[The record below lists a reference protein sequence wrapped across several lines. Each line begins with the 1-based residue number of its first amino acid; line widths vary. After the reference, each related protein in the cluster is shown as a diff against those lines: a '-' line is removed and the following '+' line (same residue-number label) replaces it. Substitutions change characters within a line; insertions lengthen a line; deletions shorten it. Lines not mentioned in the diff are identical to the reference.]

1 MSLTD
6 VLAEVADHN
15 RNLLKLYA
23 AGQIKRR
30 TLLAS
35 LKFLKDT
42 QKPGDWRV
50 IQLREEGAKEAAKRD
65 PLLYCLPVELAI
77 QRMLDQLPS
86 VHFPYKEA

>member
-1 MSLTD
+1 MSLKHILD
-6 VLAEVADHN
+6 EVADHN
-15 RNLLKLYA
+15 GNLLKLYR

-35 LKFLKDT
+35 MKFIKDA

-65 PLLYCLPVELAI
+65 PLLYCLPVELAL
-77 QRMLDQLPS
+77 RRVLDQLPS
-86 VHFPYKEA
+86 VQFPYKEV